1 MTTMERLIAVFER
14 VFEDEVDTDAIRPE
28 SELIDDLGLNSIA
41 MLYMALELETEFGI
55 KFDNNDFES
64 LCTVGDVL
72 AKVEGKQNAQG

>member
-14 VFEDEVDTDAIRPE
+14 VFEDEVDTHAISPE

-64 LCTVGDVL
+64 LRTVGDVL
-72 AKVEGKQNAQG
+72 AKVEGKQNA

>member
-55 KFDNNDFES
+55 KFDNDDFES
-64 LCTVGDVL
+64 LRTVGDVL
-72 AKVEGKQNAQG
+72 AKVEGKQNA

>member
-64 LCTVGDVL
+64 LRTVGDVL
-72 AKVEGKQNAQG
+72 AKVERKQNA

>member
-14 VFEDEVDTDAIRPE
+14 VFEDEVDPEDIRPE

-55 KFDNNDFES
+55 KFGNSDFEA
-64 LCTVGDVL
+64 LHTVGDVL
-72 AKVEGKQNAQG
+72 AKVEAKAN

>member
-64 LCTVGDVL
+64 LRTVGDVL
-72 AKVEGKQNAQG
+72 AKVEGKQNA